1 MDSAAPFIV
10 GIDQVSV
17 FEEPLIGGKAAA
29 IGRLKQAG
37 LRVAGGFCLTT
48 SAYRRFV
55 TQNALE
61 PVIALELGRK
71 PLEGMRWEELWD
83 AALRIRSAFL
93 KAPFPDDLS
102 TAITVAHGAFGRE
115 KTLVVR
121 SSAPG
126 EDSALASFA
135 GIHESVLDVSGR
147 DALFRSVLT
156 VWASLWSD
164 AALLYRRELSLD
176 PLASSMAVLV
186 QEFVESD
193 VSGVA
198 FSRNPVD
205 ATAQTAIVEAVPG
218 RCSDL
223 VDGLVDPDRW
233 TLNRADGETLTQNT
247 GNDGREQHKTG
258 RLLQDGDLKT
268 IWRTLLRTE
277 SLIGTAVD
285 LEWTGRDTE
294 FTVLQARPIS
304 TFVED
309 KNETR
314 SWYLSLRPA
323 AKRLKALSQRVTG
336 ILIPELE
343 AVGRGFA
350 SERLTDKGDAALA
363 DALSKRWEVVKHW
376 RKVYREE
383 FIPFAHGVRQLAFY
397 YNDRVCP
404 EDSYEFVGLLKGE
417 NFLAL
422 ERNRRL
428 AELAMLLR
436 ANPELIDTIKTAENR
451 ILDDNEYQTVL
462 EQARTLPGGVSF
474 IAGLEELL
482 RGAMDVTYGAQRMA
496 AHPGHLLRH
505 LYALS
510 QVDAGHRKPAQE
522 LKSRLK
528 AELEARLFSAVG
540 PEDRAEAE
548 EILAIG
554 RLSWRLRDDDNI
566 LLARLEAQLLD
577 TLDIAVKSL
586 SQSGHVENNGNTVSE
601 QDIRIVVSALRDPQ
615 RLPIMLSEP
624 KEPTRERR
632 KESQSEKPRQLLG
645 QPAAPGIATG
655 LVRIVDGM
663 DDLRHFQAG
672 DVLVC
677 RAIEPTMTHLVPLAR
692 AIIELRGGMLIHGA
706 IIARE
711 LGIPC
716 VNGIAE
722 VVTLLNNGDLVTVD
736 GYLGIVT
743 VGAPEFD
750 LEKVTLGRYEAGFT
764 ATE

>member
-1 MDSAAPFIV
+1 MDSAAPFVV

-17 FEEPLIGGKAAA
+17 LEEPLTGGKVAT

-37 LRVAGGFCLTT
+37 LRVAGGFCITT
-48 SAYRRFV
+48 SAYRRFLS
-55 TQNALE
+55 QNALE
-61 PVIALELGRK
+61 SVIALELGRK

-93 KAPFPDDLS
+93 KASFPDDLS
-102 TAITVAHGAFGRE
+102 TAITIAHDAFGRE

-147 DALFRSVLT
+147 DALFRSVRT

-205 ATAQTAIVEAVPG
+205 TTAQTAIVEAVPG

-233 TLNRADGETLTQNT
+233 ILNRTDGETLTRNT
-247 GNDGREQHKTG
+247 GNKDREPHRG

-268 IWRTLLRTE
+268 IWRTLLHTE
-277 SLIGTAVD
+277 SLIGTAID
-285 LEWTGRDTE
+285 LEWTGRDTG

-304 TFVED
+304 TFIED
-309 KNETR
+309 ENETR

-323 AKRLKALSQRVTG
+323 SKRLKALSQRVTG

-343 AVGRGFA
+343 AVGRDFA
-350 SERLTDKGDAALA
+350 SERLTGMGDAALA
-363 DALSKRWEVVKHW
+363 DALSKRWEAVKHW

-383 FIPFAHGVRQLAFY
+383 FIPFAHGVRQLGLY

-404 EDSYEFVGLLKGE
+404 EDPYEFVGLLKGE
-417 NFLAL
+417 NLLAL

-428 AELAMLLR
+428 SELAMCLR
-436 ANPELIDTIKTAENR
+436 ENPELIDAIKTAADPV
-451 ILDDNEYQTVL
+451 LGDNGYQAAV
-462 EQARTLPGGVSF
+462 EQASALPGGVSF
-474 IAGLEELL
+474 VAGLEELL
-482 RGAMDVTYGAQRMA
+482 REAMDVTYGAQRMA

-510 QVDAGHRKPAQE
+510 RVDAEHRKPARE
-522 LKSRLK
+522 LESRSS

-540 PEDRAEAE
+540 PKDRAGAE
-548 EILAIG
+548 EILEIG

-577 TLDIAVKSL
+577 TLGMAVQSL
-586 SQSGHVENNGNTVSE
+586 SESGRVENNGNTVSE
-601 QDIRIVVSALRDPQ
+601 QDISIVVSALRDPQ
-615 RLPIMLSEP
+615 RRPIALSEP
-624 KEPTRERR
+624 KEPTRERG
-632 KESQSEKPRQLLG
+632 KGPQSEKPRQLLG
-645 QPAAPGIATG
+645 QPAAPGVATG

-722 VVTLLNNGDLVTVD
+722 IVTLLNNGDLVTVD

-750 LEKVTLGRYEAGFT
+750 LEKVTPEARPT
-764 ATE
+764 